1 MFHST
6 CEVRPRLYLVR
17 FFSFII
23 SHNLLRP
30 RARMNNVRGVY
41 IYRYIEPNDIYKTFI
56 RRIGRSANARPSMYS
71 KDNCFAYDS
80 SSLEF

>member
-1 MFHST
+1 
-6 CEVRPRLYLVR
+6 
-17 FFSFII
+17 
-23 SHNLLRP
+23 
-30 RARMNNVRGVY
+30 MNNVRGVY

-80 SSLEF
+80 SSLEFWIFFVFMNGLNNFLIPIYIHVLFRFK